1 MALWFDCVLLV
12 VRVVVVCDCGVVRCY
27 GCLLIF
33 AGAVDWNFW
42 WGACCSVGFGGYLL
56 DFVWVVRLFSVFLF

>member
-1 MALWFDCVLLV
+1 MYCWVCGLWLFAIV
-12 VRVVVVCDCGVVRCY
+12 GVVRCY

-33 AGAVDWNFW
+33 AGAADWNFW
-42 WGACCSVGFGGYLL
+42 WGVCCSVGFGGYLL